1 MATLPGADIRGYYS
15 ALAIHLLPT
24 ATLEASVRCFADPD
38 AHRHEDR
45 NPSCSVNLQSG
56 AWNCHGCGAHGGAY
70 DAALAKGHTPR
81 SAIDLMII
89 HGLAQRRQPHNI
101 QREQTR
107 TRTARRAPGTPA
119 PRTVDA
125 PPPMLV
131 TSDGRTV
138 DERLLS
144 VWRHELHGHRRLIR
158 RLAFER
164 GWRRQDLAE
173 LGIGLFGDRLAIP
186 VYHPHGRLDG
196 VLLYQPF
203 GRHGKPK
210 TIAIRGSHLGL
221 IPPPAHTQDRELLLC
236 EGPGD
241 MFSARARGL
250 EAIAVPSATAWRTH
264 WAKQLHAREVTIVM
278 DADPPGRRAAALI
291 ARDLVDQRVPAAAID
306 LAPDRDDGY
315 DLSDWLTQRR
325 ELPLTIP
332 RLRELALVRSEG
344 AARRPQLAVTSADP
358 ATQRLANRG
367 APPLSPRRWVR

>member
-1 MATLPGADIRGYYS
+1 MATVPGADIRGYYT
-15 ALAIHLLPT
+15 ALAIHLPAT

-38 AHRHEDR
+38 AHAHGDR
-45 NPSCSVNLQSG
+45 NPSCSVNLTTG
-56 AWNCHGCGAHGGAY
+56 AFNCHGCGARGGAY

-81 SAIDLMII
+81 SAIDLMIT

-101 QREQTR
+101 QRELAR
-107 TRTARRAPGTPA
+107 TRTARRAPGTPP

-125 PPPMLV
+125 SPPMLV

-144 VWRHELHGHRRLIR
+144 VWQHELHGHRRLIR

-164 GWRRQDLAE
+164 GWRGQDLAE
-173 LGIGLFGDRLAIP
+173 LGIGLVGGRLAIP

-203 GRHGKPK
+203 ARHRKPK

-221 IPPPAHTQDRELLLC
+221 IPPPAHTPDRELLLC

-241 MFSARARGL
+241 MFSARGRGL
-250 EAIAVPSATAWRTH
+250 GAIAVPSATAWRTH
-264 WAKQLHAREVTIVM
+264 WAEQLHAREVTIVM

-291 ARDLVDQRVPAAAID
+291 ARDLADQRVAASAID

-315 DLSDWLTQRR
+315 DLSDWLTQHR

-332 RLRELALVRSEG
+332 RLRELALGPSEG

-358 ATQRLANRG
+358 ATPRLANRG
-367 APPLSPRRWVR
+367 APPLSPRRWVL